1 MAKKSVSI
9 EESLDRLEQ
18 IVESLESDQTRL
30 AEAVKLYEEG
40 VKLADT
46 CRKELEEAELK
57 VTQLIGDR
65 ADNVRETDF
74 SFE

>member
-18 IVESLESDQTRL
+18 IVDSLESDQTRL

-40 VKLADT
+40 VKLAET
-46 CRKELEEAELK
+46 CRKELEQAELK
-57 VTQLIGDR
+57 VTQLMGDR